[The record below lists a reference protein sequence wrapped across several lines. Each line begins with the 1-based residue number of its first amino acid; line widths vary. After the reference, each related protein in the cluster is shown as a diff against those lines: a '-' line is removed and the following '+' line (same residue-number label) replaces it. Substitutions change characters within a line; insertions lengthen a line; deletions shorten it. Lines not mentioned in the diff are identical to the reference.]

1 VLASGFQNSSVNKGR
16 WNSSKILTLSAAKS
30 QLVGVGRVNLQQIA
44 FCERRIAEEEMLSR
58 NASTR
63 DDAAAHAQLALLYK
77 AQLRLLLRMRPAKL
91 AEQSCLET
99 T

>member
-1 VLASGFQNSSVNKGR
+1 MELLQYPDVMSGEKPASQGGDP
-16 WNSSKILTLSAAKS
+16 
-30 QLVGVGRVNLQQIA
+30 VNLQQIA

-77 AQLRLLLRMRPAKL
+77 AQLRLLLRMRSAQL
-91 AEQSCLET
+91 AEQSCVET
-99 T
+99 A